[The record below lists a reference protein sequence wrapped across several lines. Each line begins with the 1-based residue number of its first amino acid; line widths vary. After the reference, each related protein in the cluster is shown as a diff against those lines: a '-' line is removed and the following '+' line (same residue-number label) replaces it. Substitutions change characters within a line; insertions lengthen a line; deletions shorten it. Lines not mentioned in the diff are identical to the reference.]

1 MLFRIQPVHPTP
13 LNFNALIFSFLYF
26 LLVWKKAVSLL
37 NLLHHWITSYPS
49 SAIDKD
55 LLLDASLLVWDVSS
69 DVFTGP
75 IVSTTTHDQSTCKQM
90 LDTTLK

>member
-1 MLFRIQPVHPTP
+1 M
-13 LNFNALIFSFLYF
+13 
-26 LLVWKKAVSLL
+26 SLL

-69 DVFTGP
+69 DVFTGV
-75 IVSTTTHDQSTCKQM
+75 VSHDQSTCKQM
-90 LDTTLK
+90 LDNPEVRFYTEFYKAFISTYISYCVFC